1 VPDELVEEINKHI
14 IMRHLFRIASIWAAV
29 MLCLSCESKIDQ
41 LNDAVPEVSEN
52 PRKGWFPL
60 AEKSQA
66 SRIFLDET
74 DFAVV
79 KTAARLLSDDVEY
92 SLDLEAGDNLV
103 EIRTLPTLHIY
114 EGRDARYAA
123 SLDGTVA
130 EVFSIHTD
138 DFSAEW
144 RRNVLHGYSSRK
156 LYVPMPEAGKRTLRI
171 SFLDPGIVLQEIRV
185 NNITE

>member
-1 VPDELVEEINKHI
+1 
-14 IMRHLFRIASIWAAV
+14 M
-29 MLCLSCESKIDQ
+29 
-41 LNDAVPEVSEN
+41 
-52 PRKGWFPL
+52 
-60 AEKSQA
+60 
-66 SRIFLDET
+66 
-74 DFAVV
+74 
-79 KTAARLLSDDVEY
+79 
-92 SLDLEAGDNLV
+92 V